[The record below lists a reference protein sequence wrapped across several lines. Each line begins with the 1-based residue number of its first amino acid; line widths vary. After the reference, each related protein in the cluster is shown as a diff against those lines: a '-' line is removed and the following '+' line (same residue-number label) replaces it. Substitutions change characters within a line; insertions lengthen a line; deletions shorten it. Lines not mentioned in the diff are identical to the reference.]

1 MTEGR
6 YLRKGSKVVICLTP
20 GDYAITPGMLNYN
33 GQTAYISKVCR
44 KKTKERVVYDIDG
57 NAIGKK
63 TRRHQ
68 AESLVYGYE
77 LEDVVSK
84 YGVPYTF
91 TRDMLI

>member
-6 YLRKGSKVVICLTP
+6 YLRKGSKVTIRLTP

-44 KKTKERVVYDIDG
+44 KRTKEHVVYDIDG

-77 LEDVVSK
+77 LENVVSK